1 MTDGVMVDVGV
12 FVGVTSAVTDGV
24 IDAVGVLVAVTEGVT
39 VEVGV

>member
-1 MTDGVMVDVGV
+1 MVDVGV

-24 IDAVGVLVAVTEGVT
+24 IDAVGVLVAVTDGVT